1 MINTKFRR
9 VTVCME
15 KGKSIRLGHTED
27 LRGTGISLKLWEG
40 TWHVCFLMK
49 LDKYTYVLF

>member
-15 KGKSIRLGHTED
+15 KRKSIRLGHTED